1 MGRNGGTGGDSAAR
15 HGDDLAA
22 HRERLEVRRKR
33 LRFRS
38 CHRGMKE
45 LDVLLGRFVERHL
58 DSLSDAQLDRY
69 ESLIECPDPD
79 LYQWILGRGAPP
91 AVHDTDV
98 MALLRD
104 VRNVP

>member
-1 MGRNGGTGGDSAAR
+1 MVRSGGTGGDSASR
-15 HGDDLAA
+15 GGDDLAA
-22 HRERLEVRRKR
+22 HREPLEVRRKR

-58 DSLSDAQLDRY
+58 ESLSRAQLDRY

-79 LYQWILGRGAPP
+79 IYLWILGRAAPP
-91 AVHDTDV
+91 ALHDTDV

-104 VRNVP
+104 V

>member
-1 MGRNGGTGGDSAAR
+1 MGDDTAPRG
-15 HGDDLAA
+15 GDDLTV
-22 HRERLEVRRKR
+22 HRERLELRRKR
-33 LRFRS
+33 LRYRS

-58 DSLSDAQLDRY
+58 DSLSDAHLDRY

-79 LYQWILGRGAPP
+79 IYLWILGRGAPP

-98 MALLRD
+98 MTLLRD
-104 VRNVP
+104 VRDVP

>member
-1 MGRNGGTGGDSAAR
+1 MEEDTGAR
-15 HGDDLAA
+15 DEEVVAE
-22 HRERLEVRRKR
+22 HREPLALRRKR

-58 DSLSDAQLDRY
+58 DNLTTAQLDRY
-69 ESLIECPDPD
+69 ESLIESPDPD
-79 LYQWILGRGAPP
+79 LYRWILGRGAAP
-91 AVHDTDV
+91 AIHDTDV

-104 VRNVP
+104 IRYSP